1 MTEVVTIN
9 EVIHVV
15 KVTEQ
20 KVQVVTVGT
29 QGPPG
34 TGGDIDHASLNG
46 LEADDH
52 PQYHTDARGDV
63 RYYTKAQVDAGLAG
77 KANAAHGHSVADVA
91 GLQAALDA
99 KASASHG
106 HAIADVAGL
115 QTALNAKADQ
125 SAMPNT
131 ALAQVD
137 FGHASGG
144 ESNFARASVSAAWV
158 ASGSVILCAVAS
170 GSADHDPE
178 DGALE
183 GITATACN
191 LVEGSGFDVI
201 AHAPGG
207 SWGRYN
213 INIMGL

>member
-15 KVTEQ
+15 KFTEP

-46 LEADDH
+46 LDADDH

-63 RYYTKAQVDAGLAG
+63 RYCTKAQVDAGLAG
-77 KANAAHGHSVADVA
+77 KANAAHEHGVADVA

-99 KASASHG
+99 KASDSHG
-106 HAIADVAGL
+106 HTIADVAGL
-115 QTALNAKADQ
+115 QSALDAKADQ

-131 ALAQVD
+131 AQAQVD
-137 FGHASGG
+137 FGHASSG

-158 ASGSVILCAVAS
+158 ESGSVILCAVAS

>member
-1 MTEVVTIN
+1 MRWHGAGGFG
-9 EVIHVV
+9 HV
-15 KVTEQ
+15 
-20 KVQVVTVGT
+20 
-29 QGPPG
+29 
-34 TGGDIDHASLNG
+34 GDA
-46 LEADDH
+46 
-52 PQYHTDARGDV
+52 
-63 RYYTKAQVDAGLAG
+63 
-77 KANAAHGHSVADVA
+77 VADV
-91 GLQAALDA
+91 LCC
-99 KASASHG
+99 
-106 HAIADVAGL
+106 
-115 QTALNAKADQ
+115 
-125 SAMPNT
+125 
-131 ALAQVD
+131 LAQVD

-158 ASGSVILCAVAS
+158 AGGSVILCAVAS

>member
-9 EVIHVV
+9 EVIHVI
-15 KVTEQ
+15 KVTEP

-52 PQYHTDARGDV
+52 TQYHTDARGDV

-106 HAIADVAGL
+106 HTIADVAGL
-115 QTALNAKADQ
+115 QTALDAKADQ
-125 SAMPNT
+125 SAIPNT
-131 ALAQVD
+131 AQAQVD
-137 FGHASGG
+137 FGHATGG

-158 ASGSVILCAVAS
+158 ESGSVILCAVAS

>member
-1 MTEVVTIN
+1 MVV
-9 EVIHVV
+9 
-15 KVTEQ
+15 
-20 KVQVVTVGT
+20 
-29 QGPPG
+29 
-34 TGGDIDHASLNG
+34 
-46 LEADDH
+46 
-52 PQYHTDARGDV
+52 
-63 RYYTKAQVDAGLAG
+63 
-77 KANAAHGHSVADVA
+77 
-91 GLQAALDA
+91 
-99 KASASHG
+99 
-106 HAIADVAGL
+106 IA
-115 QTALNAKADQ
+115 T
-125 SAMPNT
+125 
-131 ALAQVD
+131 
-137 FGHASGG
+137 GG

-158 ASGSVILCAVAS
+158 ESGSVILCAVAS